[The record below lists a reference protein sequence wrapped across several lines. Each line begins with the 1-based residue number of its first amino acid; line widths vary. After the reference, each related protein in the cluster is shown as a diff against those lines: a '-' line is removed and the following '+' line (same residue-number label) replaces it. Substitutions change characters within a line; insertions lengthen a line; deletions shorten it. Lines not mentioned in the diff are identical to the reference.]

1 MIVHFFEQLAD
12 YSKENNLSDFI
23 LYVSNCSETFR
34 NFFIK
39 FIFPEICNLPNLI
52 EIEREYPSTDKTAR
66 IDFKFVVNDKI
77 YLIENKI
84 YDINHHYEHYLS
96 SYPGCHIGFIA
107 NYDVSK
113 LNIYKNRNCW
123 ENFYKSA
130 SEILVANISEPIEK
144 KLICAFLSY
153 LKRVCNIMEIR
164 NFEPRLSC
172 DLQYL
177 NSLFNK
183 LITMHSENGLIINN
197 MARGCIDCRNGKY
210 FQFNKEKI
218 IHDYWFGIYT
228 ADYSNNIMIEALKRK
243 EDEFEK
249 KDGNYYKQPYYDED
263 GVWFE
268 LKQQYLEKLNNSS
281 IDFEAKHKIIED
293 FFLEVISYIEPT
305 F

>member
-1 MIVHFFEQLAD
+1 
-12 YSKENNLSDFI
+12 
-23 LYVSNCSETFR
+23 
-34 NFFIK
+34 
-39 FIFPEICNLPNLI
+39 
-52 EIEREYPSTDKTAR
+52 
-66 IDFKFVVNDKI
+66 
-77 YLIENKI
+77 
-84 YDINHHYEHYLS
+84 
-96 SYPGCHIGFIA
+96 
-107 NYDVSK
+107 
-113 LNIYKNRNCW
+113 
-123 ENFYKSA
+123 
-130 SEILVANISEPIEK
+130 
-144 KLICAFLSY
+144 
-153 LKRVCNIMEIR
+153 
-164 NFEPRLSC
+164 
-172 DLQYL
+172 
-177 NSLFNK
+177 
-183 LITMHSENGLIINN
+183 